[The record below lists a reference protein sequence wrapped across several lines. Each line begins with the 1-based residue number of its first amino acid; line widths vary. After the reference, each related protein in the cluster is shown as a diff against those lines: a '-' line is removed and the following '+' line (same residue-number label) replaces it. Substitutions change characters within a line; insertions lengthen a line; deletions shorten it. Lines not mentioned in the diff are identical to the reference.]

1 MPFGIGS
8 ITISASTFTV
18 LQEIYLTDGEWAIFK
33 RGIFEKSREG
43 RNRERQAHTIFE
55 DTSTFIFYVYRPIR
69 LRCLWEFFSS
79 KIMEIMMAFA
89 LFS

>member
-18 LQEIYLTDGEWAIFK
+18 FQEIYLTDGEWAIFK

-43 RNRERQAHTIFE
+43 RNRGRHILYLK
-55 DTSTFIFYVYRPIR
+55 IPPR
-69 LRCLWEFFSS
+69 LYF
-79 KIMEIMMAFA
+79 MYTGP
-89 LFS
+89 